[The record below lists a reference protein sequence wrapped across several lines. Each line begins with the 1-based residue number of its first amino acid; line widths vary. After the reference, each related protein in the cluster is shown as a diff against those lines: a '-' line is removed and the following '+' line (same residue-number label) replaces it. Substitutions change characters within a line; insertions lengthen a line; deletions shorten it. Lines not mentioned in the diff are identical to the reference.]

1 MYLIKRLKMK
11 NQEISQII
19 DNLRGRK
26 GYEEKKA
33 KKLGYTSLYDYF
45 EDKLE
50 KKQIAIENEK
60 ELVKLAAIQR
70 DILKENKLSQNK
82 CKCC

>member
-1 MYLIKRLKMK
+1 MK

-50 KKQIAIENEK
+50 KKKIAIENEK
-60 ELVKLAAIQR
+60 ELVKQAVIQR

>member
-1 MYLIKRLKMK
+1 MK
-11 NQEISQII
+11 NQELSQII
-19 DNLRGRK
+19 DNLKGRT

-45 EDKLE
+45 EDKVE
-50 KKQIAIENEK
+50 KKQIAIQNEK
-60 ELVKLAAIQR
+60 ELVKQAAIQR
-70 DILKENKLSQNK
+70 DILKENKLSQKK

>member
-1 MYLIKRLKMK
+1 MK

-50 KKQIAIENEK
+50 KKIAIENEK
-60 ELVKLAAIQR
+60 EIVKQAVIQR

>member
-1 MYLIKRLKMK
+1 MK

-60 ELVKLAAIQR
+60 ELVKQTAIQR

>member
-1 MYLIKRLKMK
+1 MK

-50 KKQIAIENEK
+50 KKNIAIENEK
-60 ELVKLAAIQR
+60 ELVKQAAIQR

>member
-1 MYLIKRLKMK
+1 MK

-50 KKQIAIENEK
+50 KKTN
-60 ELVKLAAIQR
+60 
-70 DILKENKLSQNK
+70 SY
-82 CKCC
+82 

>member
-1 MYLIKRLKMK
+1 MK
-11 NQEISQII
+11 
-19 DNLRGRK
+19 K
-26 GYEEKKA
+26 KKA

-60 ELVKLAAIQR
+60 ELVKQTAIQR

>member
-1 MYLIKRLKMK
+1 MK

-33 KKLGYTSLYDYF
+33 KKLGYTSIYDYF

-60 ELVKLAAIQR
+60 ELVKQAAIQR

>member
-50 KKQIAIENEK
+50 KKIAIENEK

>member
-1 MYLIKRLKMK
+1 MK

-50 KKQIAIENEK
+50 KKTNSYWEWKRTSETSCYSKRYFERKQIITE
-60 ELVKLAAIQR
+60 
-70 DILKENKLSQNK
+70 
-82 CKCC
+82 

>member
-1 MYLIKRLKMK
+1 MK

-19 DNLRGRK
+19 DNLKGQK

-60 ELVKLAAIQR
+60 ELVKQAAIQR
-70 DILKENKLSQNK
+70 DILKENKLSQKK

>member
-1 MYLIKRLKMK
+1 VKIERLKMK

-50 KKQIAIENEK
+50 KKIAIENEK
-60 ELVKLAAIQR
+60 ELVKQAVIQR
-70 DILKENKLSQNK
+70 DIFKENKLSQNK